1 MYIASMWGGPDQ
13 KAKMVCVLCVC
24 VCLHVCISMGM
35 RKITDLTR
43 GGVTEAPWN
52 FQDMQRPTAVSH
64 C

>member
-1 MYIASMWGGPDQ
+1 MYIASMWGGPE
-13 KAKMVCVLCVC
+13 CVC
-24 VCLHVCISMGM
+24 VHLSVCACMHGV
-35 RKITDLTR
+35 RKITDLAR

>member
-1 MYIASMWGGPDQ
+1 MWGGRGQ
-13 KAKMVCVLCVC
+13 KAKMVCVCCLCVC
-24 VCLHVCISMGM
+24 VSACVCVSMGM

-52 FQDMQRPTAVSH
+52 FQDMQCPTAVSH